1 MSLFAERFNYLPYI
15 GYYNYRTPQPPPLR
29 LSDDLT
35 VPSTHVSPINSS
47 RNPILSFFTEY
58 LPFQWFLKL
67 IKWEQETNR
76 IENAR
81 NIILEYAT
89 DESDYDDTL
98 TIDSEE
104 DTQLN
109 RNYSPK
115 GAEYTIDDDIVV
127 YSHHNYHHPITGRH
141 LSV

>member
-1 MSLFAERFNYLPYI
+1 MSLFTERFNYLPYV
-15 GYYNYRTPQPPPLR
+15 GYNYRTPQPPPLR

-47 RNPILSFFTEY
+47 RNPILSFFSDY

-67 IKWEQETNR
+67 IKWEQQTNR

-81 NIILEYAT
+81 TIILEYDT
-89 DESDYDDTL
+89 DESEYDDSL

-104 DTQLN
+104 TTQLN

-115 GAEYTIDDDIVV
+115 GNTEYTVDDDIVN
-127 YSHHNYHHPITGRH
+127 YSHDNYDHPITGRH